1 LILRAVLVFT
11 AFAAGLGFSQSPSGV
26 SLSFDRVQRASP
38 HNGSDPDL
46 LALRLRNNSRAP
58 IQVFATA
65 PQPGAQGVEVVHEI
79 VPAPGPLKLA
89 AGWISPPSHYSPIN
103 ETTTVEIQPHS
114 DLVFSIPINHVGPSW
129 RVRITFQRA
138 GPDKQDKVDFT
149 WADVPI
155 KERSAWKK

>member
-1 LILRAVLVFT
+1 LILRALVV
-11 AFAAGLGFSQSPSGV
+11 AAVAAGLGFSQSPSAV

-38 HNGSDPDL
+38 HKDSDPDL
-46 LALRLRNNSRAP
+46 LALRLRNNSRTP
-58 IQVFATA
+58 IQVLATA
-65 PQPGAQGVEVVHEI
+65 PEAGAQGVEVVHEI

-89 AGWISPPSHYSPIN
+89 KEWIAPPAHYSPIN

-114 DLVFSIPINHVGPSW
+114 DLLFSIPLNHVGPSW

-138 GPDKQDKVDFT
+138 GQDKQGTVDFT
-149 WADVPI
+149 WEEVPI